1 MPEKTHKD
9 FESRIPED
17 ARQHF
22 QAAREEMRK
31 TWEGMFPPGTV
42 EHRRKARK
50 EMLMAFRSLLDA
62 ALEKMDETK
71 PS

>member
-1 MPEKTHKD
+1 MTEKTQKD

-17 ARQHF
+17 AREHF
-22 QAAREEMRK
+22 KAAREEMRQ

-50 EMLMAFRSLLDA
+50 EMLLAFRSLLDSVI
-62 ALEKMDETK
+62 EKTDEAK
-71 PS
+71 